1 MDLAEAR
8 SIIDEVNTELVPL
21 IERRMDAVVE
31 VTRYKRENGL
41 PVYDAEREK
50 LILERVGERVQN
62 PDYRTSVQKIFQALM
77 DVTKEYEEAHL

>member
-62 PDYRTSVQKIFQALM
+62 PDYRMSVQKVFQALM
-77 DVTKEYEEAHL
+77 DVAKEYEEAHL